1 MLQYGFVYIFV
12 LHWNPDS
19 LHMCSGGWRF
29 ESDIY
34 HVRIPLPSSCLTFFL
49 KCKLEYQSDFATN
62 VAHLLVLFP
71 LKKKT
76 LDLSQDSVKLGSCC
90 YFYTCI
96 NLPHSMQTSAH
107 IRSGK
112 SAKTIPDFLWF
123 VRVSLSWLVIH
134 FFLCSLS
141 PCCTLNDPIHFRC

>member
-1 MLQYGFVYIFV
+1 MGLCTFLSCTGIPTPCTCVRGMEIWV
-12 LHWNPDS
+12 GHISCPDS
-19 LHMCSGGWRF
+19 IAFIL
-29 ESDIY
+29 
-34 HVRIPLPSSCLTFFL
+34 LNTFFL

-71 LKKKT
+71 LEKKT

-141 PCCTLNDPIHFRC
+141 PCCHFKWPNTF

>member
-34 HVRIPLPSSCLTFFL
+34 HVRIPLPSSCLTLFFF

-71 LKKKT
+71 LEKKHWTCLRTVLNLVPAAISTPVSICHTACRHRHT
-76 LDLSQDSVKLGSCC
+76 LGQG
-90 YFYTCI
+90 
-96 NLPHSMQTSAH
+96 NLPKQFQ
-107 IRSGK
+107 IFFG
-112 SAKTIPDFLWF
+112 
-123 VRVSLSWLVIH
+123 LSECL
-134 FFLCSLS
+134 
-141 PCCTLNDPIHFRC
+141 